1 MASRFPSSK
10 IKAQVVTWVTPDPNQ
25 WALGDYGCRVQALL
39 LVKTEDKEGPVMA
52 VGAAEPSTLL
62 RSPSRVLQGLLQS
75 RHLTGS

>member
-1 MASRFPSSK
+1 M
-10 IKAQVVTWVTPDPNQ
+10 TPDPNQ
-25 WALGDYGCRVQALL
+25 WVLGDYGHRVQALL

-62 RSPSRVLQGLLQS
+62 RSPLRVLQGLLQS